1 MRTDNEYDRFPI
13 AKRGYDPHAVEAF
26 LDVAAADNDRML
38 NEAAVRIA
46 ALESE
51 LEEAKRQEEAVHLT
65 ILAATKAKDDMLEA
79 ARHQAGELSADGRK
93 EGDRI
98 VTEARMQAFQLVTGA
113 RKEAETIVGE
123 ARAEAAAVARV
134 DGAVEIPIDGPSE
147 REDALQ
153 QRIDEMQKVVAAME
167 LELSNRPAA
176 PDPATA
182 RDEQPQD
189 APTVSHEVT
198 EADTEVIEKATTPEP
213 RAEVIPSAPAPED
226 HEDHIAIVVTDAPP
240 AEPAIAQKPLDTE
253 IAVDDVA
260 VTVEADLA
268 SESTDAATSKTG
280 SITDER
286 SPDAVRRSF
295 YSRRSAKL
303 PRIGAEGGRD
313 TMAAMAGLR
322 TNFVAADAAADADP
336 EESPA
341 FEAV

>member
-1 MRTDNEYDRFPI
+1 MRTNNNYDRFPI

-26 LDVAAADNDRML
+26 LDVAASDNDRML
-38 NEAAVRIA
+38 DEAAARIA

-79 ARHQAGELSADGRK
+79 ARHQAGELTANGRK

-98 VTEARMQAFQLVTGA
+98 VTDARMQAFQLVTGA

-123 ARAEAAAVARV
+123 ARVEAASIANSDEEPEAL
-134 DGAVEIPIDGPSE
+134 DTGPSD
-147 REDALQ
+147 REQELQ
-153 QRIDEMQKVVAAME
+153 QRIEEMQQVVAAME
-167 LELSNRPAA
+167 LELSTRPAA
-176 PDPATA
+176 SETAAEPA
-182 RDEQPQD
+182 
-189 APTVSHEVT
+189 API
-198 EADTEVIEKATTPEP
+198 D
-213 RAEVIPSAPAPED
+213 APED
-226 HEDHIAIVVTDAPP
+226 VVAPVAATEEAPTAEDTSTEAAAEDHDEHIEIVVTDAPP
-240 AEPAIAQKPLDTE
+240 AEDPVESVGQDTE

-260 VTVEADLA
+260 VTVEAAVESPTPDA
-268 SESTDAATSKTG
+268 SDAPTG

-286 SPDAVRRSF
+286 TPEAVRRSF

-313 TMAAMAGLR
+313 TMATIAGLR
-322 TNFVAADAAADADP
+322 TNFTAAEAETEP
-336 EESPA
+336 ESGESPA